1 MASSRQG
8 TMEMQTEVHKA
19 EVTPWEQIGE
29 SSIIKSSPCSVKCH
43 VTRHAYAISGRAAA
57 E

>member
-19 EVTPWEQIGE
+19 EATPCEQIGE
-29 SSIIKSSPCSVKCH
+29 SSITKSSPCSVKCH